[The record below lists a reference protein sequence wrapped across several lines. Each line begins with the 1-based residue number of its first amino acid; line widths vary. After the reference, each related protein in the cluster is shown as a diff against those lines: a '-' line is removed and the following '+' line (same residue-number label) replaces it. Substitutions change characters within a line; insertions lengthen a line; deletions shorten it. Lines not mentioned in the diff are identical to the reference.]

1 MNNMK
6 KTIGNKGLLITFEG
20 IDGSGKSTQLRLA
33 AEYLRNSGYI
43 VTTTREPG
51 GTQLGQQ
58 IRNIVL
64 NPDLPLTTYTQTLLF
79 LADRNDHVAKIIR
92 PALAEGQIVLCDR
105 FSDSTLVYQGLSQG
119 KTLEELDRL
128 RQLDLFAS
136 DGLIPDLTILFDG
149 RPEILLER
157 RNMRGVTDRYEQE
170 GLEFQQRLRE
180 GFLTL
185 AKAEPERIRI
195 VNAGNDLT
203 TVSKSVCSY
212 LDELIE

>member
-1 MNNMK
+1 MRNNLK
-6 KTIGNKGLLITFEG
+6 KGLFITFEG
-20 IDGSGKSTQLRLA
+20 IDGSGKSTQLQLA
-33 AEYLRNSGYI
+33 AEYLRNAGYI

-64 NPDLPLTTYTQTLLF
+64 NPDLPLTTSAQTLLF
-79 LADRNDHVAKIIR
+79 LADRSDHVAKVIR
-92 PALAEGQIVLCDR
+92 PALAEGRIVLCDR

-119 KTLEELDRL
+119 KTLEELNRL
-128 RQLDLFAS
+128 QQLDFFAS
-136 DGLIPDLTILFDG
+136 DGLIPDLTILFDS

-157 RNMRGVTDRYEQE
+157 RNMRDVTDRYEQE

-195 VNAGNDLT
+195 VNAENDLT
-203 TVSKSVCSY
+203 TVSEAVCSY
-212 LDELIE
+212 LDELID